1 VDPLDEAVEEELVE
15 EGPEAERE
23 ELERKERLKL
33 SLNLTGIPVFSL
45 PRYALISS
53 LDVLTSSLDVDVKS
67 VGSRNSRILIFA
79 DEIVG

>member
-1 VDPLDEAVEEELVE
+1 MDPLDEAVEEELVE

-45 PRYALISS
+45 PRYAL
-53 LDVLTSSLDVDVKS
+53 TSSLDVDVES
-67 VGSRNSRILIFA
+67 VVFRNSQILIFG
-79 DEIVG
+79 DENIG